1 MSWKLLISQRLRRF
15 GRSSFLNVLICC
27 FCITYLIVNEE
38 SGFETEKKEL
48 RNHDGHFI
56 FNILATKQFM
66 DWSAP
71 FASPV
76 FRNDWMTQ
84 QSLEKMMSIKLP
96 AEDCH
101 LLLAQVLVNT
111 GKGVDSCLPLVC
123 VCVCVCVSPGVS
135 VWRAWVVLI
144 TLSKAAVLSSSCVI
158 VIPLIRRSVNTR

>member
-1 MSWKLLISQRLRRF
+1 
-15 GRSSFLNVLICC
+15 
-27 FCITYLIVNEE
+27 
-38 SGFETEKKEL
+38 
-48 RNHDGHFI
+48 
-56 FNILATKQFM
+56 
-66 DWSAP
+66 
-71 FASPV
+71 
-76 FRNDWMTQ
+76 MTQ

-123 VCVCVCVSPGVS
+123 VCVCVSSGVS